1 MVIVVVYREYSIQLL
16 HVLFSRCSKMDLQ
29 GYLSSASLG
38 CSQIERVHNVWCFM
52 LWTAG
57 KCVLWKKKILPNLL
71 RELSTWKDAW
81 KLYSSLS
88 HLVHWVFMFTAEG
101 CNTHCAVYLIK
112 RAFLSSGKELDLKW
126 HVFVLVDY
134 ETCSGVSSAVWFSSL
149 SRGPSHTCAE
159 WIDGWMQP
167 GVVWVHGTGC
177 SAV

>member
-1 MVIVVVYREYSIQLL
+1 
-16 HVLFSRCSKMDLQ
+16 MDLQ
-29 GYLSSASLG
+29 GYLRSSSLG
-38 CSQIERVHNVWCFM
+38 CSQREFIMCDALCCELLENVFS
-52 LWTAG
+52 G
-57 KCVLWKKKILPNLL
+57 KKVLPNLL

-101 CNTHCAVYLIK
+101 CNTYCAVYLIK
-112 RAFLSSGKELDLKW
+112 RAFLSSGKELGLKW
-126 HVFVLVDY
+126 HVFVLVGY
-134 ETCSGVSSAVWFSSL
+134 ETHSGVGSAVWFSSL

-159 WIDGWMQP
+159 WIDGWMCAA